1 MKKSEETQKTDLETT
16 STTTDNIEPV
26 DWDVIDF

>member
-1 MKKSEETQKTDLETT
+1 MKKSEETQKTDSEIT
-16 STTTDNIEPV
+16 STTTENIEPV